1 MMLEACLGMTIDAAR
16 REVLIEQ
23 PMLPDG
29 IDWLE
34 IGDLRVGDASVS
46 ITFRRMDGKV
56 VASSEQSDIRVVAL
70 L

>member
-1 MMLEACLGMTIDAAR
+1 MMLEACLGITIDAER

-23 PMLPDG
+23 PMLPEG

-46 ITFRRMDGKV
+46 ITFRRIGDKV
-56 VASSEQSDIRVVAL
+56 VA
-70 L
+70 